1 MSVTFDELLG
11 ETQMRSLMIA
21 FLLVA
26 SVIALSGCETI
37 KGAGRDITN
46 AGEALE
52 DAVR

>member
-1 MSVTFDELLG
+1 MQKLMLLF
-11 ETQMRSLMIA
+11 M
-21 FLLVA
+21 LLA
-26 SVIALSGCETI
+26 SVVVFSGCETI